1 MKSIKWLSVILSMIL
16 VLVLSGCHDGGETG
30 TNADT
35 SEFINKNAKLAYLQ
49 TSRSITLRNIDSMSI
64 HDTNPTEII
73 QINQFGV
80 QKCQMDFAGELKQ
93 GFNFVIT
100 YTLPET
106 NYSLM
111 KNHKITLKVEYPIEY
126 FAVLGTSGS
135 GISEIPKLTNY
146 KPQTASLSFAA
157 FPSNISEEDLEALL
171 SKQYTFKVRS
181 YIDDVLVKECD
192 IQNTIQNI

>member
-1 MKSIKWLSVILSMIL
+1 MIL
-16 VLVLSGCHDGGETG
+16 VLMLSGCHDGGETG
-30 TNADT
+30 ANADT
-35 SEFINKNAKLAYLQ
+35 SEFISKNAKLDYLQ
-49 TSRSITLRNIDSMSI
+49 TSMGITLKNIDSMSI
-64 HDTNPTEII
+64 HDTNSTEII

-106 NYSLM
+106 NYNLM

-146 KPQTASLSFAA
+146 KTQTASLSFEAY
-157 FPSNISEEDLEALL
+157 PSNISGEDLEALL

-181 YIDDVLVKECD
+181 YIDDVLVKEFD
-192 IQNTIQNI
+192 IQNTTQNI